1 MIPRHF
7 QITIA
12 LLLVTVLVSG
22 LYMIRIMQ
30 NEQAKTERASE
41 ELPVTPPVSGRQE
54 RIAILVA
61 YDEDRALRWREAV
74 VFMPDDRSLRV
85 REALRAVLAE
95 YAQVP
100 SPHPLGKGVD
110 IKDIYMINPETVV
123 INTTPQFG
131 DTHPSSA
138 LLEEM
143 TLASLLETLRVN
155 VPGIARVKFLV
166 DGKERETLAGHI
178 DLKSFYSLDTM
189 QQMAKE
195 LE

>member
-7 QITIA
+7 QITIT
-12 LLLVTVLVSG
+12 LLMVTVLISG
-22 LYMIRIMQ
+22 IYMFRIMQ
-30 NEQAKTERASE
+30 NEQAKTEKASE
-41 ELPVTPPVSGRQE
+41 ELPVAPPVSGRQE
-54 RIAILVA
+54 RIPILVA

-85 REALRAVLAE
+85 RETLRAVLAE

-100 SPHPLGKGVD
+100 SPHPLGKGAD

-131 DTHPSSA
+131 DLHPSGA

-166 DGKERETLAGHI
+166 DGKERETLSGHI
-178 DLKSFYSLDTM
+178 DLMSFYSLDAM
-189 QQMAKE
+189 EQLARE